1 MTEMTGTSAQA
12 ASKSDTVAFGSIFAV
27 SFVLFLAIAL
37 LALLLTWNWRHW
49 LPVADGEKSLIH
61 GVKSAV
67 YTFMPYLT

>member
-1 MTEMTGTSAQA
+1 MNHMTDPSPQGATKGDA
-12 ASKSDTVAFGSIFAV
+12 VAFGSIFAV
-27 SFVLFLAIAL
+27 SFVLFLGIAL

>member
-1 MTEMTGTSAQA
+1 MTDMKDAMPQGATTGDA
-12 ASKSDTVAFGSIFAV
+12 VAFGSIFAV

-37 LALLLTWNWRHW
+37 LALLLTWDWRHW
-49 LPVADGEKSLIH
+49 LPVADDEKSLIH

>member
-1 MTEMTGTSAQA
+1 MTDMTDSSPQGATTG
-12 ASKSDTVAFGSIFAV
+12 DVVAYGSIFAV

>member
-1 MTEMTGTSAQA
+1 MTDMT
-12 ASKSDTVAFGSIFAV
+12 SDPLPGATKGDSVAFASIFVA

-37 LALLLTWNWRHW
+37 LSLLLTWNWRAW
-49 LPVADGEKSLIH
+49 LPVAAGEKSLVH

>member
-1 MTEMTGTSAQA
+1 MTDMTGHPPPGATKGDA
-12 ASKSDTVAFGSIFAV
+12 VAFGSIFAV

-37 LALLLTWNWRHW
+37 FALLLTWNWRHW
-49 LPVADGEKSLIH
+49 LPVAEGEKSLIH